1 MAKIFIGFNFSAD
14 CLFSRKIVG
23 FRKRFDPK
31 YNQYSFPHMSMLAP
45 IEIDE
50 TQVDD
55 LQETLK
61 EELETFFYG
70 VNAAPKLG
78 FTGVG
83 VNQHKRRN
91 MLYLNPHYSTD
102 LEYCSEVVLD
112 ICKSFAAVGGKY
124 KENQKQFLPL
134 GVFKNPNELQIV
146 MEHAQLEFTS
156 FSELPIESISLY
168 QKQMGIWFEKE
179 ILIDFEQKDSV
190 LLQLKEQTI

>member
-1 MAKIFIGFNFSAD
+1 MAKIFIGFNFSTEN
-14 CLFSRKIVG
+14 LFSRKIVG

-31 YNQYSFPHMSMLAP
+31 YNQYSFPHMSLLAP
-45 IEIDE
+45 IDIPDG
-50 TQVDD
+50 QVTD

-70 VNAAPKLG
+70 VDEAPKLG
-78 FTGVG
+78 FTGIG

-102 LEYCSEVVLD
+102 LEYCSEVV
-112 ICKSFAAVGGKY
+112 IEVCKSFAAPGVKY
-124 KENQKQFLPL
+124 KENKNQFLPL
-134 GVFKNPNELQIV
+134 GVFTNSNELEIV
-146 MEHAQLEFTS
+146 MEHAKLEFTS
-156 FSELPIESISLY
+156 FNELPIESISLY

-179 ILIDFEQKDSV
+179 ILLDFEQKDSV